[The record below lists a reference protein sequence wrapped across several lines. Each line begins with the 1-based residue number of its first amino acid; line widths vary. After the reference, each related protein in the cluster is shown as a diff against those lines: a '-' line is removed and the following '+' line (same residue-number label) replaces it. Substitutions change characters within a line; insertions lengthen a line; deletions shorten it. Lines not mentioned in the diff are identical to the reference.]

1 LVEQKAACVFA
12 APQFRPAVIEAVARG
27 TTVRSGTLDP
37 LGTDITPGKDSY
49 VTFLS
54 QLSSQYESCLKGE

>member
-1 LVEQKAACVFA
+1 
-12 APQFRPAVIEAVARG
+12 
-27 TTVRSGTLDP
+27 VRSGTLDP

-54 QLSSQYESCLKGE
+54 QLSSQYASCLNGE